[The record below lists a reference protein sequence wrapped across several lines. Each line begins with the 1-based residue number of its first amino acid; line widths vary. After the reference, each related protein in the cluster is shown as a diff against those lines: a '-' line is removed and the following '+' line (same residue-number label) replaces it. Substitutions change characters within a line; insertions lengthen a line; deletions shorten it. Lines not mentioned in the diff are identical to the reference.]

1 MQFKVKSFGE
11 LTAAELYE
19 ILKSRSEIFLLEQN
33 IICQDMDDVDYD
45 SLHCFL
51 QEGNRVVAYLRAYYK
66 EGNRSVVKVGR
77 VLSLTHGIGLGTRLM
92 KESIDYIK
100 ANMPCKKIS
109 MNAQSH
115 ATGFYERFGF
125 KKVSDE
131 FLEEGVPHVQMDLE
145 I

>member
-1 MQFKVKSFGE
+1 MQFKAKHFSE

-51 QEGNRVVAYLRAYYK
+51 QEGRRVTAYLRAYYK
-66 EGNRSVVKVGR
+66 EGDCSVVKLGR

-92 KESIDYIK
+92 QESIGYIK
-100 ANMPCKKIS
+100 ANMPCTKIS
-109 MNAQSH
+109 INAQCH
-115 ATGFYERFGF
+115 AIGFYERLGF
-125 KKVSDE
+125 RVVSDE
-131 FLEEGVPHVQMDLE
+131 FMEEGVPHVAMDAE

>member
-1 MQFKVKSFGE
+1 MQFKAKHFSE

-51 QEGNRVVAYLRAYYK
+51 QEGRRVTAYLRAYYK
-66 EGNRSVVKVGR
+66 EGDCSVVKLGR

-92 KESIDYIK
+92 QESIGYIK
-100 ANMPCKKIS
+100 ANMPCRKIS
-109 MNAQSH
+109 INAQCH
-115 ATGFYERFGF
+115 AIGFYERLGF
-125 KKVSDE
+125 RVVSDE
-131 FLEEGVPHVQMDLE
+131 FLEEGVPHVVMDAE